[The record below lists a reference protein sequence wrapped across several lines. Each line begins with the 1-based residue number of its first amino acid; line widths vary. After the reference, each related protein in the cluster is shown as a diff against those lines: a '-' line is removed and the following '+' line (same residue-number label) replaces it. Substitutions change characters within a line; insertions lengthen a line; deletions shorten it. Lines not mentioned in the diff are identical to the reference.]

1 MFVCVFTCADI
12 YVRMLTDF
20 SSAFDYGHYYML
32 ELNWR
37 VFLYPHVRACAC
49 VYVSTYRNLV
59 DTRKLLKVLIAR
71 DLLRTRVRASW
82 CIYVFVRPI
91 YIYLV
96 QKLCFRTGIIFIRVN
111 ESMCVYMSVCKSFPQ
126 LSQSSWPI
134 LMQFGMMIYNN
145 KRQIPFEDEKNRFGG
160 MHTSPIRKFKITI
173 SYKSQN

>member
-1 MFVCVFTCADI
+1 MVTSVHVIMQLCLQSCYWPQKVINEYASMFVCVFTCADI

-71 DLLRTRVRASW
+71 DLLRTRVHSSW
-82 CIYVFVRPI
+82 CINVFVRPI

-96 QKLCFRTGIIFIRVN
+96 QKLCFRTGIIFVRVN
-111 ESMCVYMSVCKSFPQ
+111 ESMCVYRSVCRSFPQ
-126 LSQSSWPI
+126 LSQSS
-134 LMQFGMMIYNN
+134 
-145 KRQIPFEDEKNRFGG
+145 
-160 MHTSPIRKFKITI
+160 
-173 SYKSQN
+173 